1 MNSTRNYT
9 LITGAS
15 TGIGYELAKLF
26 AKDRHNLILV
36 ARDEGKLETA
46 KNELS
51 KYNVEVKIL
60 SLDLSKSEDI
70 QGLFNYVEMNKL
82 NVDILVN
89 NAGIGTF
96 GDFSEIE
103 WVKEEALIDINI
115 KVLTKLT
122 KYFLPKIIECKNG
135 GILNVASTAAF
146 CSGPRM
152 AAYYASKAYVL
163 NLTEAIYEECKD
175 SGIRISCLCPG
186 PVKTTFQDKAG
197 IKKSESAKKYLM
209 DAEEVAKVSYKDFKK
224 GKLIIIPGMKNKL
237 LVIGNKLLPR
247 RISRKIILKTN
258 KKQGEKYGDF

>member
-1 MNSTRNYT
+1 MTNNEIRYT

-51 KYNVEVKIL
+51 KCNVEVKIL

-258 KKQGEKYGDF
+258 KK

>member
-103 WVKEEALIDINI
+103 WVNEEALIDINI

-197 IKKSESAKKYLM
+197 IKKSESA
-209 DAEEVAKVSYKDFKK
+209 
-224 GKLIIIPGMKNKL
+224 
-237 LVIGNKLLPR
+237 
-247 RISRKIILKTN
+247 
-258 KKQGEKYGDF
+258 

>member
-122 KYFLPKIIECKNG
+122 KYFLSKIIECKNG

-258 KKQGEKYGDF
+258 KK

>member
-51 KYNVEVKIL
+51 KCNVEVKIL

-247 RISRKIILKTN
+247 RISRKIRLKTN
-258 KKQGEKYGDF
+258 KK

>member
-51 KYNVEVKIL
+51 KCNVEVKIL

-258 KKQGEKYGDF
+258 KN

>member
-103 WVKEEALIDINI
+103 WIKEEALIDINI

-258 KKQGEKYGDF
+258 KK

>member
-135 GILNVASTAAF
+135 GIINVASTAAF

-258 KKQGEKYGDF
+258 KK

>member
-1 MNSTRNYT
+1 MAKRGFGGGMMPGNMNN
-9 LITGAS
+9 LLKQAQKMQENMQKMQA
-15 TGIGYELAKLF
+15 ELEAK
-26 AKDRHNLILV
+26 
-36 ARDEGKLETA
+36 
-46 KNELS
+46 
-51 KYNVEVKIL
+51 
-60 SLDLSKSEDI
+60 
-70 QGLFNYVEMNKL
+70 
-82 NVDILVN
+82 
-89 NAGIGTF
+89 
-96 GDFSEIE
+96 EIE
-103 WVKEEALIDINI
+103 SSVGGGAVTVKVNGKKELIDINI

-258 KKQGEKYGDF
+258 KK